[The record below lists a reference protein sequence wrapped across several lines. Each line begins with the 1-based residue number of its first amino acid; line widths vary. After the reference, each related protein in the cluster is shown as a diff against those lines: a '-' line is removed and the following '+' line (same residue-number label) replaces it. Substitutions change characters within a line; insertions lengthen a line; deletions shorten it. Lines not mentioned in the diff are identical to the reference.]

1 MRIISLAKSEYL
13 HCFHKYLC
21 INI

>member
-1 MRIISLAKSEYL
+1 MRINSLAKSEYL
-13 HCFHKYLC
+13 HCLHKYLC